1 MADSTATT
9 KHIGDLI
16 VTKKNAASVAYI
28 TEVTG
33 YLSIEADAQL
43 PVLTS
48 VGGGLSI
55 EADAQLPVLT
65 SVGGGLYIEADA
77 QLPVLTS
84 VGGSLYIRADAQLPV
99 LTSVGGGLYIEADAK
114 LPVLTSVGGYLFI
127 AIGVSFDHS
136 SIEFGAGRVLAVHEY
151 ALHIKD
157 GEYRAGCRGPWTAQK
172 ALRHWNTWHHAP
184 TRAEK
189 FRAAIAAQE
198 GSHE

>member
-16 VTKKNAASVAYI
+16 VTKKNVNDVAHL

-33 YLSIEADAQL
+33 N
-43 PVLTS
+43 
-48 VGGGLSI
+48 
-55 EADAQLPVLT
+55 
-65 SVGGGLYIEADA
+65 LYIEADA

-84 VGGSLYIRADAQLPV
+84 VGGYLFIDADARLPV
-99 LTSVGGGLYIEADAK
+99 LTSVGGN
-114 LPVLTSVGGYLFI
+114 LFI

-157 GEYRAGCRGPWTAQK
+157 GEYRAGCRGPWSAEQSLK
-172 ALRHWNTWHHAP
+172 HWNTGHYAP

>member
-16 VTKKNAASVAYI
+16 VTKQNAASVAHI

-33 YLSIEADAQL
+33 YLSIWADAQL

-48 VGGGLSI
+48 VGGNLSI
-55 EADAQLPVLT
+55 WAEGAQLPVLT
-65 SVGGGLYIEADA
+65 SVGGNLY
-77 QLPVLTS
+77 
-84 VGGSLYIRADAQLPV
+84 
-99 LTSVGGGLYIEADAK
+99 
-114 LPVLTSVGGYLFI
+114 I

-136 SIEFGAGRVLAVHEY
+136 SIEFGAGKVLAVHEY
-151 ALHIKD
+151 ALHVKD

-172 ALRHWNTWHHAP
+172 ALRHWNTGHHAP
-184 TRAEK
+184 KRAEK

-198 GSHE
+198 